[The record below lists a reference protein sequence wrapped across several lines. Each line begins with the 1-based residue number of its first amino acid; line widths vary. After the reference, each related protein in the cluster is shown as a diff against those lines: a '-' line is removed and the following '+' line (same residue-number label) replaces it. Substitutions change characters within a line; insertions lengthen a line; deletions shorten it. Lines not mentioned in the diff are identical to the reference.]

1 MERSGSASV
10 LPVKGGAAPARPAG
24 EPARALAARLG
35 LPYLAPDAYP
45 EEPLVG
51 PTIAVKFL
59 RRYCC
64 LPLASEAGRLT
75 VAMADPA
82 DAETLEALRSW
93 TGLDPVPVV
102 GEEAGILEAIER
114 LYGSGSTTVQNII
127 DDMGGGEVEV
137 IAGPAEEDADHLRDM
152 ASEAPVIRLVNL
164 LITRAAEA
172 GASDIHFEPFE
183 DRLIVRY
190 RIDGVLHE
198 VESPS
203 KRLQAA
209 IISRVKLM
217 AKMNIAERRLP
228 QDGRISVRVGEHG
241 IDIRVSTVPTVFGES
256 LVLRLLDR
264 SHVLLDLATLGFA
277 GHDFERFERLIA
289 RPYGMILVTGPT
301 GSGKTTTL
309 YAVLD
314 RLNAPDKKIVTIE
327 DPVEYQLT
335 GINQIQVHP
344 KIGLTFAGGLRSI
357 VRQDPD
363 VILVGE
369 IRDRETADIAIQSAL
384 TGHLVFSTVHT
395 NDAAGAVTR
404 LEDMGVESF
413 LIASAVIGIMAQRLV
428 RRVCPECAAP
438 APPDP
443 ALLRSLGADSDDT
456 AGYRAG
462 TGCEACNRTGF
473 RGRLG
478 IFELLPITDEI
489 RGLVLARASAGA
501 IRDAA
506 VRAGMRTM
514 RRDGLDKAAEGRT
527 TPAEVMRVTQ
537 EE

>member
-1 MERSGSASV
+1 VA
-10 LPVKGGAAPARPAG
+10 AG
-24 EPARALAARLG
+24 EQIRGDAAQTISPGETASALAARLG
-35 LPYLAPDAYP
+35 LPFVDAGSYPDA
-45 EEPLVG
+45 PLDG
-51 PTIAVKFL
+51 PAVAVKFL
-59 RRYCC
+59 RRYRC
-64 LPLASEAGRLT
+64 LPLSAESGRLR
-75 VAMADPA
+75 VVMADPA
-82 DAETLEALRSW
+82 DAATLEAIRAW
-93 TGLDPVPVV
+93 TGLAVDPAV
-102 GEEAGILEAIER
+102 GEEAEILEAIER
-114 LYGSGSTTVQNII
+114 LYGTGSTTVQKII
-127 DDMGGGEVEV
+127 DDMGGGSIEVL
-137 IAGPAEEDADHLRDM
+137 AGPAEEDAEHLRDM

-183 DRLIVRY
+183 ERLIVRN

-198 VESPS
+198 VESPP

-228 QDGRISVRVGEHG
+228 QDGRIRVRVAERG

-264 SHVLLDLATLGFA
+264 TQVLLDLETLGFA
-277 GHDFERFERLIA
+277 GADFTRFERLIA

-309 YAVLD
+309 YAALD
-314 RLNAPDKKIVTIE
+314 RLNSPEKKIVTIE
-327 DPVEYQLT
+327 DPVEYQIT

-344 KIGLTFAGGLRSI
+344 KIGLSFAGGLRSI

-369 IRDRETADIAIQSAL
+369 IRDRETAEIAIQAAL

-404 LEDMGVESF
+404 LEDMGVEAF

-428 RRVCPECAAP
+428 RRVCPDCAAP

-443 ALLRSLGADSDDT
+443 ALLLSLGADPDDT
-456 AGYRAG
+456 GGYRAG
-462 TGCEACNRTGF
+462 AGCDACNNTGF
-473 RGRLG
+473 RGRVG
-478 IFELLPITDEI
+478 IFELLPITDDI
-489 RGLVLARASAGA
+489 RGLILSRASAGV
-501 IRDAA
+501 IREAA

-514 RRDGLDKAAEGRT
+514 RRDGLDKAAHGRT
-527 TPAEVMRVTQ
+527 TPAEVLRVTQ

>member
-1 MERSGSASV
+1 MA
-10 LPVKGGAAPARPAG
+10 AG
-24 EPARALAARLG
+24 EPAGQQVVDGRALAARLG
-35 LPYLAPDAYP
+35 LPYVETGGYADTPIG
-45 EEPLVG
+45 G
-51 PTIAVKFL
+51 PALSAKFL
-59 RRYCC
+59 RRYRCV
-64 LPLASEAGRLT
+64 PLEAADGRVRL
-75 VAMADPA
+75 AMADPT
-82 DAETLEALRSW
+82 DAATIEAVRAW
-93 TGLDPVPVV
+93 TGLEPVPEV
-102 GEEAGILEAIER
+102 GEEADIVEAIER
-114 LYGSGSTTVQNII
+114 VYGSGSTTVQKILE
-127 DDMGGGEVEV
+127 DMGSPGGVEV
-137 IAGPAEEDADHLRDM
+137 LTGPVEEDADHLRDL

-183 DRLIVRY
+183 DRLIVRN
-190 RIDGVLHE
+190 RVDGVLHE
-198 VESPS
+198 VDAPP

-217 AKMNIAERRLP
+217 ARMNIAERRLP
-228 QDGRISVRVGEHG
+228 QDGRIRVRVGDRS
-241 IDIRVSTVPTVFGES
+241 IDIRVSTVPTVYGES

-264 SHVLLDLATLGFA
+264 SRVFLDLATLGFV
-277 GHDFERFERLIA
+277 GEDFARFEKLIA
-289 RPYGMILVTGPT
+289 RPYGMLLVTGPT

-314 RLNAPDKKIVTIE
+314 RLNSPDKKIVTIE
-327 DPVEYQLT
+327 DPVEYQIT

-369 IRDRETADIAIQSAL
+369 IRDRETGDIAIQSAL
-384 TGHLVFSTVHT
+384 TGHLVFSTIHT

-404 LEDMGVESF
+404 LEDMGVEAF

-428 RRVCPECAAP
+428 RKVCPDCAVP
-438 APPDP
+438 APPD
-443 ALLRSLGADSDDT
+443 AAVLAALGAEGTDLS
-456 AGYRAG
+456 GYRVG
-462 TGCEACNRTGF
+462 GGCAACDRTGY

-478 IFELLPITDEI
+478 IFELLPMTDEI
-489 RGLVLARASAGA
+489 RTLVLAHASAGA
-501 IRDAA
+501 IRAAA

-514 RRDGLDKAAEGRT
+514 RRDGLEKAARGLT
-527 TPAEVMRVTQ
+527 TPAEVLRVTQ

>member
-1 MERSGSASV
+1 VATE
-10 LPVKGGAAPARPAG
+10 PVNDAAAKLRRPE
-24 EPARALAARLG
+24 EPARERAARLG
-35 LPYLAPDAYP
+35 VPYLEAGAFPEAAPAGV
-45 EEPLVG
+45 ELSL
-51 PTIAVKFL
+51 KFL
-59 RRYCC
+59 RLYRC
-64 LPLASEAGRLT
+64 LPLEAGEGRLR
-75 VAMADPA
+75 VALADPA
-82 DAETLEALRSW
+82 DAATLEAIRTW
-93 TGLDPVPVV
+93 TGLEPDPVIAEPD
-102 GEEAGILEAIER
+102 AILEGIER
-114 LYGSGSTTVQNII
+114 LYGAGSATVQKII
-127 DDMGGGEVEV
+127 EDMVGGEIEV
-137 IAGPAEEDADHLRDM
+137 IAGPAEEDADHLRDL

-183 DRLIVRY
+183 DRLIVRN
-190 RIDGVLHE
+190 RVDGVLHQ
-198 VESPS
+198 VESPP

-228 QDGRISVRVGEHG
+228 QDGRIRVRVGERG

-264 SHVLLDLATLGFA
+264 SRVLLDLETLGFA
-277 GHDFERFERLIA
+277 GTDLAAFERLIA

-314 RLNAPDKKIVTIE
+314 RLNAPDRKIITIE
-327 DPVEYQLT
+327 DPVEYQIT

-344 KIGLTFAGGLRSI
+344 KIGLSFASGLRSI

-369 IRDRETADIAIQSAL
+369 IRDRETAEIAIQSAL

-428 RRVCPECAAP
+428 RRVCPDCAVP

-443 ALLRSLGADSDDT
+443 ALLLSLGADPAAT
-456 AGYRAG
+456 GGYRAG
-462 TGCEACNRTGF
+462 AGCDACNRTGF
-473 RGRLG
+473 RGRIG

-489 RGLVLARASAGA
+489 RGLVLSRASAGP
-501 IRDAA
+501 IREAA
-506 VRAGMRTM
+506 VRAGMRSM
-514 RRDGLDKAAEGRT
+514 RRDGIEKAAAGRT
-527 TPAEVMRVTQ
+527 TPAEVLRVTQ

>member
-1 MERSGSASV
+1 MAV
-10 LPVKGGAAPARPAG
+10 ADQLPDGAAQTGPAQ
-24 EPARALAARLG
+24 ETARARATRLGVPFLAAG
-35 LPYLAPDAYP
+35 SYP
-45 EEPLVG
+45 EAPLEG
-51 PTIAVKFL
+51 PAVAVNFL
-59 RRYCC
+59 RRYRC
-64 LPLASEAGRLT
+64 LPLAVEAGRLR

-82 DAETLEALRSW
+82 DAATLEAIRAW
-93 TGLDPVPVV
+93 TGLAVEPAL
-102 GEEAGILEAIER
+102 GEESDILEAIER
-114 LYGSGSTTVQNII
+114 LYGVGSTTVQKII
-127 DDMGGGEVEV
+127 EDMGGGDIEV

-164 LITRAAEA
+164 LITRAVES

-183 DRLIVRY
+183 ERLIVRN
-190 RIDGVLHE
+190 RVDGVLHE
-198 VESPS
+198 VESPP

-209 IISRVKLM
+209 IISRIKLM

-228 QDGRISVRVGEHG
+228 QDGRIRVRVAERG

-264 SHVLLDLATLGFA
+264 SRVLLDLETLGFA
-277 GHDFERFERLIA
+277 GGDFARFERLIE

-314 RLNAPDKKIVTIE
+314 RLNSPEKKIVTIE
-327 DPVEYQLT
+327 DPVEYQIT

-369 IRDRETADIAIQSAL
+369 IRDRETAEIAVQSAL

-404 LEDMGVESF
+404 LEDMGVEGF
-413 LIASAVIGIMAQRLV
+413 LIASADIGIMAQRLV
-428 RRVCPECAAP
+428 RRVCPDCAAP

-443 ALLRSLGADSDDT
+443 ALLLSLGAAPGDGS
-456 AGYRAG
+456 GYRAG
-462 TGCEACNRTGF
+462 AGCESCGRTGF

-489 RGLVLARASAGA
+489 RGLILARASAGA
-501 IRDAA
+501 IREAA

-514 RRDGLDKAAEGRT
+514 RRDGLDKAAQGRT
-527 TPAEVMRVTQ
+527 TPAEVLRVTQ

>member
-1 MERSGSASV
+1 MPAGEQLTGE
-10 LPVKGGAAPARPAG
+10 AAPARPPG
-24 EPARALAARLG
+24 EDARALAARLG
-35 LPYLAPDAYP
+35 LPFVEADSFPEAPID
-45 EEPLVG
+45 G
-51 PTIAVKFL
+51 PAVAVKFL
-59 RRYCC
+59 RRYRC
-64 LPLASEAGRLT
+64 LPLSVESGRLR
-75 VAMADPA
+75 VVMADPA
-82 DAETLEALRSW
+82 DAATLEAIRAW
-93 TGLDPVPVV
+93 TGMPVDPAV
-102 GEEAGILEAIER
+102 GDEDTVLAAIER
-114 LYGSGSTTVQNII
+114 LYGTGSTTVQKII
-127 DDMGGGEVEV
+127 DDMGGGDIEVL
-137 IAGPAEEDADHLRDM
+137 AGPAEEDAEHLRDM

-183 DRLIVRY
+183 ERLIVRN
-190 RIDGVLHE
+190 RVDGVLHE
-198 VESPS
+198 VESPP

-209 IISRVKLM
+209 IISRIKLM

-228 QDGRISVRVGEHG
+228 QDGRIRVRVAERG

-264 SHVLLDLATLGFA
+264 THVLLDLETLGFA
-277 GHDFERFERLIA
+277 GADFERFERLIA

-314 RLNAPDKKIVTIE
+314 RLNSPDRKIVTIE
-327 DPVEYQLT
+327 DPVEYQIT

-369 IRDRETADIAIQSAL
+369 IRDRETAEIAVQSAL

-404 LEDMGVESF
+404 LEDMGVEGF

-428 RRVCPECAAP
+428 RRVCPDCAAP

-443 ALLRSLGADSDDT
+443 ALLRSLGADPDDT

-462 TGCEACNRTGF
+462 AGCDACNRTGF
-473 RGRLG
+473 RGRVG
-478 IFELLPITDEI
+478 IFELLPITDDI
-489 RGLVLARASAGA
+489 RGLILARASAGA
-501 IRDAA
+501 IREAA

-514 RRDGLDKAAEGRT
+514 RRDGLDKAAQGRT
-527 TPAEVMRVTQ
+527 TPAEVLRVTQ

>member
-1 MERSGSASV
+1 MDRTGAAAE
-10 LPVKGGAAPARPAG
+10 PVKGDISQSRKVG
-24 EPARALAARLG
+24 EPSRALATRLG
-35 LPYLAPDAYP
+35 LPYLEPGAYPDAP
-45 EEPLVG
+45 VAG
-51 PTIAVKFL
+51 PSLAIKFL
-59 RRYCC
+59 RRYRC
-64 LPLASEAGRLT
+64 LPLEAAAGRLR

-82 DAETLEALRSW
+82 DPATLDAIRSW
-93 TGLDPVPVV
+93 TGLDPEPVV
-102 GEEAGILEAIER
+102 GAEIDIMEAIER
-114 LYGSGSTTVQNII
+114 LYGTGSTTVQKII
-127 DDMGGGEVEV
+127 DDMGGGDIEV
-137 IAGPAEEDADHLRDM
+137 IAGPAEEDAAHLRDL

-183 DRLIVRY
+183 ERLIVRN
-190 RIDGVLHE
+190 RVDGVLHE
-198 VESPS
+198 VESPP

-209 IISRVKLM
+209 IVSRVKLM
-217 AKMNIAERRLP
+217 ARMNIAERRLP
-228 QDGRISVRVGEHG
+228 QDGRIRVRVGERG

-264 SHVLLDLATLGFA
+264 SRVLLDLETLGFA
-277 GHDFERFERLIA
+277 GADFGRFERLIA

-314 RLNAPDKKIVTIE
+314 RLNSPEKKIVTIE
-327 DPVEYQLT
+327 DPVEYQLK

-344 KIGLTFAGGLRSI
+344 KIGLTFASGLRSI

-369 IRDRETADIAIQSAL
+369 IRDRETAEIAVQSAL

-404 LEDMGVESF
+404 LEDMGVECF
-413 LIASAVIGIMAQRLV
+413 LIASAVVGIMAQRLV
-428 RRVCPECAAP
+428 RRVCPDCAAP

-443 ALLRSLGADSDDT
+443 ALLRSLGAATDDLS
-456 AGYRAG
+456 GYRAG
-462 TGCEACNRTGF
+462 AGCAACGRTGY

-478 IFELLPITDEI
+478 IFELLPITDDI
-489 RGLVLARASAGA
+489 RGLVLSRASAGA
-501 IRDAA
+501 IREAA

-514 RRDGLDKAAEGRT
+514 RRDGLDKAAQGRT
-527 TPAEVMRVTQ
+527 TPAEVIRVTQ